1 MLHFNIFT
9 HKEIGGYTVHKDY
22 LSMLYEKNY
31 QITISDKKKKLF
43 HYFDYDERSS
53 EINMEFEH
61 LHDFFEIHILLSPE
75 ANHLIQ
81 GQRYQIKKHDIVL
94 LSPQKL
100 HKSEYPVGAPSKRL
114 IINFSYSKSYL
125 KDHSAFKTLLDIFY
139 EHDCIYRFDSIQHNE
154 VFSILNKIYLTSKQ
168 PISNELKEMLIQNY
182 FLEFLYT
189 LQNLK
194 TYNTYTPDK
203 IEDELKNK
211 IYMIAAYIH
220 KNYDK
225 PLSLNMLSKE
235 FYISSFYLSH
245 QFKRI
250 TGYALIHYIQMT
262 RIRNAQYALLHSHEK
277 IIVIAENCGFTSS
290 SQFNRVFLRICGV
303 SPSEYRKNRI
313 STTGNDFFNLD

>member
-9 HKEIGGYTVHKDY
+9 YSKTGEYTMYKDY
-22 LSMLYEKNY
+22 LSVLYEKNY

-61 LHDFFEIHILLSPE
+61 FHDFFEIHILLSPE
-75 ANHLIQ
+75 ATHLIQ
-81 GQRYQIKKHDIVL
+81 GQRYQIKKYDIVL
-94 LSPQKL
+94 LNPKKL

-125 KDHSAFKTLLDIFY
+125 ENHSALRILLDIFY
-139 EHDCIYRFDSIQHNE
+139 ENDYIYRFDSTQHNE
-154 VFSILNKIYLTSKQ
+154 IFSILNKIYLTSKQ
-168 PISNELKEMLIQNY
+168 SSSDDLKDMLIQNY
-182 FLEFLYT
+182 FVEFLYT

-194 TYNTYTPDK
+194 TYNIYTPDK
-203 IEDELKNK
+203 IDDELKNK
-211 IYMIAAYIH
+211 IYLIASYIH
-220 KNYDK
+220 KNYNK
-225 PLSLNMLSKE
+225 PLSLNILSKE

-250 TGYALIHYIQMT
+250 TGYTLVHYIQMT
-262 RIRNAQYALLHSHEK
+262 RIRNAQYSLLHSHEK
-277 IIVIAENCGFTSS
+277 ILVIAENCGFTSS

-303 SPSEYRKNRI
+303 SPSEYRRNGI
-313 STTGNDFFNLD
+313 CTTRNDFSNLD